1 MNVVWFKRDLRLRD
15 HTPLA
20 AAVQSEAPLL
30 LLYILE
36 PSLLSDP
43 HYTERHWRFV
53 WESLVD
59 LNHQLSAYGCQI
71 WVVKG
76 EATDVLGQLHRQLG
90 LRRIFSHEE
99 TGLRITYER
108 DRSVAV
114 LCRAQGIEWREF
126 QCNGVQRGLP
136 ERSTWAERW
145 YHYMQSPQTTL
156 DTHLLSQRTISLPPG
171 IQAISTF
178 DEFYPSCSSVPSLAF
193 QPGGEQWAHRY
204 LQSFLSERVQHYSR
218 SISKPQASR
227 KGCSRLSPYLAWGNL
242 SVRQVYQAQLQALRS
257 SPWRGAV
264 RAFGERLR
272 WHCHFIQKF
281 ESEDRME
288 FENLNRGYDALQKSE
303 NAAYFAAWAQGQ
315 TGYPLVDACMK
326 CLLAT
331 GYVNFRMRAMLV
343 SFLTHHL
350 FQPWKPGALHLAQQ
364 FLDFE
369 PGIHYAQFQMQAGVT
384 GINTVRMY
392 NPVKQSQD
400 HDPEGV
406 FIRQWV
412 PALRQCPDAYLH
424 QPWKMTP
431 MEQELYQFRLGIDY
445 PLPIVPLAE
454 AAKQAREQIWS
465 LRQTDS
471 VKAENQRI
479 LQRHTFKTKTFRKKK

>member
-15 HTPLA
+15 HAALA
-20 AAVQSEAPLL
+20 AAVQTHEPLL
-30 LLYILE
+30 LLYIVE
-36 PSLLSDP
+36 PSVLADP
-43 HYTERHWRFV
+43 HYAERHWRFV

-59 LNHQLSAYGCQI
+59 LNQQLEAYGCQVWI
-71 WVVKG
+71 VKG
-76 EATDVLGQLHRQLG
+76 EAIDVLGSLHQRVGIQT
-90 LRRIFSHEE
+90 IFSHEE
-99 TGLRITYER
+99 TGLHLTYER
-108 DRSVAV
+108 DRSVGAF
-114 LCRAQGIEWREF
+114 CREQGIKWQEF
-126 QCNGVQRGLP
+126 QCNGVLRGLRD
-136 ERSTWAERW
+136 RSTWADRW
-145 YHYMQSPQTTL
+145 YTYMQSPQATV
-156 DTHLLSQRTISLPPG
+156 DTVLLSQQTLALPEDYLAV
-171 IQAISTF
+171 QSFSA
-178 DEFYPSCSSVPSLAF
+178 FYQLDHQVFKSDF
-193 QPGGEQWAHRY
+193 QPGGEQVAHRY
-204 LQSFLSERVQHYSR
+204 LQSFLQERVQHYSR

-242 SVRQVYQAQLQALRS
+242 SVRQVYQAHLAVLRR
-257 SPWRGAV
+257 SPWRGPL

-281 ESEDRME
+281 ESEDRIE

-303 NAAYFAAWAQGQ
+303 NATHFTAWAHGQ

-331 GYVNFRMRAMLV
+331 GYINFRMRAMLV

-350 FQPWKPGALHLAQQ
+350 FQHWKAGAVHLARQ

-400 HDPEGV
+400 HDPQGV
-406 FIRQWV
+406 FIRRWV
-412 PALRQCPDAYLH
+412 PALQRCPDAYLH
-424 QPWKMTP
+424 EPWKMTP
-431 MEQELYQFRLGIDY
+431 MEQELYQFRLGHDY

-465 LRQTDS
+465 LRKTEP

-479 LQRHTFKTKTFRKKK
+479 LQRHTFKMKSTRNKK